1 MTLELQDMLKNEAVF
16 NVSFFNF
23 ENSITAAYFA
33 DRNLNIIRANK
44 NFKALFPDV
53 EKFEGLNMLF
63 LLDKLGLSQD
73 RIDEYSTTLT
83 KKTKVQIPDLKITV
97 QGKVK
102 TYSLLSTYTKN
113 NSFSYL
119 NGVQG
124 QLIDRTAEYE
134 LHAQNQE
141 LLEKNKESNI
151 LLTEKSEKL
160 ETIANRLA
168 KYLSPQVYQS
178 IFSDK
183 IIDGETYKRKNLT
196 VFFSDIAS
204 FTDLSDTL
212 EPERLA
218 ELINTYL
225 SDMTEIAI
233 RNGGTI
239 DKFIGDAI
247 MVFFGDPESN
257 GEEMDALRCL
267 KMAFEMQEK
276 IKSISR
282 IWQSKKGI
290 PGGLNVRMGIATG
303 YCTVGNFGSN
313 QRLDYTALGS
323 PVNMAARLQT
333 ICPLGEVLITQATAN
348 ILSDKVKSEFFDDFN
363 IKGFSKPVPV
373 FKGISLE
380 DIDAELETG
389 LVHQSDSLELY
400 VKKSSDIA
408 DVIREL
414 RALEQEFSKKLSG

>member
-282 IWQSKKGI
+282 VWQSKKGI

-373 FKGISLE
+373 YKGIALE
-380 DIDAELETG
+380 DIDEELEAG

-400 VKKSSDIA
+400 IKKSSDIV

-414 RALEQEFSKKLSG
+414 RELEQEFSKKLSS

>member
-1 MTLELQDMLKNEAVF
+1 MTLELQDMLKNEAIF

-373 FKGISLE
+373 YKGIALE
-380 DIDAELETG
+380 DIDEELEAG

-400 VKKSSDIA
+400 IKKSSDIV

-414 RALEQEFSKKLSG
+414 RELEQEFSKKLSS

>member
-1 MTLELQDMLKNEAVF
+1 M
-16 NVSFFNF
+16 
-23 ENSITAAYFA
+23 
-33 DRNLNIIRANK
+33 
-44 NFKALFPDV
+44 
-53 EKFEGLNMLF
+53 
-63 LLDKLGLSQD
+63 
-73 RIDEYSTTLT
+73 
-83 KKTKVQIPDLKITV
+83 
-97 QGKVK
+97 
-102 TYSLLSTYTKN
+102 
-113 NSFSYL
+113 
-119 NGVQG
+119 
-124 QLIDRTAEYE
+124 
-134 LHAQNQE
+134 
-141 LLEKNKESNI
+141 
-151 LLTEKSEKL
+151 
-160 ETIANRLA
+160 
-168 KYLSPQVYQS
+168 
-178 IFSDK
+178 
-183 IIDGETYKRKNLT
+183 
-196 VFFSDIAS
+196 
-204 FTDLSDTL
+204 SDTL

-323 PVNMAARLQT
+323 PVNMAAWLQT

-373 FKGISLE
+373 YKGIALE
-380 DIDAELETG
+380 DIDEELEAG

-400 VKKSSDIA
+400 IKKSSDIV

-414 RALEQEFSKKLSG
+414 RELEQEFSKKLSS

>member
-16 NVSFFNF
+16 DVSFFNF

-83 KKTKVQIPDLKITV
+83 KATKVQIPDLKITV

-290 PGGLNVRMGIATG
+290 PGGLNVRMGIASG

-373 FKGISLE
+373 YKGIALE
-380 DIDAELETG
+380 DIDEELETG

-400 VKKSSDIA
+400 IKKSSDIVN
-408 DVIREL
+408 VIREL
-414 RALEQEFSKKLSG
+414 RELEQEFSKKLSG

>member
-16 NVSFFNF
+16 DVSFFNF

-83 KKTKVQIPDLKITV
+83 KATKVQIPDLKITV

-373 FKGISLE
+373 YKGIALE
-380 DIDAELETG
+380 DIDEELEAG

-400 VKKSSDIA
+400 IKKSSDIV

-414 RALEQEFSKKLSG
+414 RELEQEFSKKLSS

>member
-1 MTLELQDMLKNEAVF
+1 MTLKLQDMLQNEAVF
-16 NVSFFNF
+16 EVSFFNF

-33 DRNLNIIRANK
+33 DRDLNIIRANR
-44 NFKALFPDV
+44 NFQALFPSIK
-53 EKFEGLNMLF
+53 KFEGLNMLF
-63 LLDKLGLSQD
+63 LLDKLGLSQE
-73 RIDEYSTTLT
+73 RIDEFSRTLT
-83 KKTKVQIPDLKITV
+83 KENRVQIPDLKITV
-97 QGKVK
+97 QGKMK

-113 NSFSYL
+113 ENFSYL

-134 LHAQNQE
+134 LHAQNQQ
-141 LLEKNKESNI
+141 LLEENKKSNT

-183 IIDGETYKRKNLT
+183 IIDGQTYKRKNLT

-218 ELINTYL
+218 DLINTYL

-233 RNGGTI
+233 SNGGTI

-247 MVFFGDPESN
+247 MVFFGDPDSS

-282 IWQSKKGI
+282 VWQSKRGI

-323 PVNMAARLQT
+323 PVNMAARLEA
-333 ICPLGEVLITQATAN
+333 ICPLGGVLMTQATAN

-373 FKGISLE
+373 YKGIALQ
-380 DIDAELETG
+380 DIDEELETG

-400 VKKSSDIA
+400 IKKSSDIVA
-408 DVIREL
+408 VIREL
-414 RALEQEFSKKLSG
+414 RELEQEFSKKLSG

>member
-333 ICPLGEVLITQATAN
+333 ICPLGEVLITQTTAN

-373 FKGISLE
+373 YKGIALE
-380 DIDAELETG
+380 DIDEELEAG

-400 VKKSSDIA
+400 IKKSSDIV

-414 RALEQEFSKKLSG
+414 RELEQEFSKKLSS

>member
-1 MTLELQDMLKNEAVF
+1 MTLELQDMLKNEAIF

-348 ILSDKVKSEFFDDFN
+348 ILSNKVKSEFFDDFN

-373 FKGISLE
+373 YKGIALE
-380 DIDAELETG
+380 DIDEELEAG

-400 VKKSSDIA
+400 IKKSSDIV

-414 RALEQEFSKKLSG
+414 RELEQEFSKKLSS

>member
-1 MTLELQDMLKNEAVF
+1 MTLKLQDMLQNEAVF
-16 NVSFFNF
+16 EVSFFNF

-33 DRNLNIIRANK
+33 DRDLNIIRANK
-44 NFKALFPDV
+44 NFQALFPSIK
-53 EKFEGLNMLF
+53 KFEGLNMLF
-63 LLDKLGLSQD
+63 LLDKLGLSQE
-73 RIDEYSTTLT
+73 RIDEFSRTLT
-83 KKTKVQIPDLKITV
+83 KENRVQIPDLKITV
-97 QGKVK
+97 QGKMK

-113 NSFSYL
+113 ENFSYL

-134 LHAQNQE
+134 LHAQNQQ
-141 LLEKNKESNI
+141 LLEENKKSNT

-183 IIDGETYKRKNLT
+183 IIDGQTYKRKNLT

-233 RNGGTI
+233 SNGGTI

-247 MVFFGDPESN
+247 MVFFGDPDSS
-257 GEEMDALRCL
+257 GEEVDALRCL

-282 IWQSKKGI
+282 VWQSKKGI

-323 PVNMAARLQT
+323 PVNMAARLEA
-333 ICPLGEVLITQATAN
+333 ICPLGGVLMTQATAN

-373 FKGISLE
+373 YKGIALQ
-380 DIDAELETG
+380 DIDEELETG

-400 VKKSSDIA
+400 IKKSSDIVA
-408 DVIREL
+408 VIREL
-414 RALEQEFSKKLSG
+414 RELEQEFSKKLSG

>member
-348 ILSDKVKSEFFDDFN
+348 ILSNKVKSEFFDDFN

-373 FKGISLE
+373 YKGIALE
-380 DIDAELETG
+380 DIDEELEAG

-400 VKKSSDIA
+400 IKKSSDIV

-414 RALEQEFSKKLSG
+414 RELEQEFSKKLSS

>member
-282 IWQSKKGI
+282 IWQAKKGI

-373 FKGISLE
+373 YKGIALE
-380 DIDAELETG
+380 DIDEELEAG

-400 VKKSSDIA
+400 IKKSSDIV

-414 RALEQEFSKKLSG
+414 RELEQEFSKKLSS

>member
-1 MTLELQDMLKNEAVF
+1 MTLELQDMLKNEAIF

-348 ILSDKVKSEFFDDFN
+348 ILSNKVKSEFFDNFN

-373 FKGISLE
+373 YKGIALE
-380 DIDAELETG
+380 DIDEELEAG

-400 VKKSSDIA
+400 IKKSSDIV

-414 RALEQEFSKKLSG
+414 RELEQEFSKKLSS

>member
-1 MTLELQDMLKNEAVF
+1 MTLKLQDMLQNEAVF
-16 NVSFFNF
+16 EVSFFNF

-33 DRNLNIIRANK
+33 DRDLNIIRANK
-44 NFKALFPDV
+44 NFQALFPSIK
-53 EKFEGLNMLF
+53 KFEGLNMLF
-63 LLDKLGLSQD
+63 LLDKLGLSQE
-73 RIDEYSTTLT
+73 RIDEFSRTLT
-83 KKTKVQIPDLKITV
+83 KENRVQIPDLKITV
-97 QGKVK
+97 QGKMK

-113 NSFSYL
+113 ENFSYL

-134 LHAQNQE
+134 LHAQNQQ
-141 LLEKNKESNI
+141 LLEENKKSNT

-183 IIDGETYKRKNLT
+183 IIDGQSYKRKNLT

-233 RNGGTI
+233 SNGGTI

-247 MVFFGDPESN
+247 MVFFGDPDSS

-282 IWQSKKGI
+282 IWQSKRGI

-323 PVNMAARLQT
+323 PVNMAARLET
-333 ICPLGEVLITQATAN
+333 ICPLGEVLMTQATAN

-363 IKGFSKPVPV
+363 IKGFSKPIPV
-373 FKGISLE
+373 YKGIALE
-380 DIDAELETG
+380 NIDEELETG

-400 VKKSSDIA
+400 IKKSSDIVA
-408 DVIREL
+408 VIREL
-414 RALEQEFSKKLSG
+414 RELEQEFSKKLSG

>member
-348 ILSDKVKSEFFDDFN
+348 ILSNKVKSEFFDNFN

-373 FKGISLE
+373 YKGIALE
-380 DIDAELETG
+380 DIDEELEAG

-400 VKKSSDIA
+400 IKKSSDIV

-414 RALEQEFSKKLSG
+414 RELEQEFSKKLSS

>member
-1 MTLELQDMLKNEAVF
+1 MTLELQDMLKNEAIF

-348 ILSDKVKSEFFDDFN
+348 ILSNKVKSEFFDDLN

-373 FKGISLE
+373 YKGIALE
-380 DIDAELETG
+380 DIDEELEAG

-400 VKKSSDIA
+400 IKKSSDIV

-414 RALEQEFSKKLSG
+414 RELEQEFSKKLSS

>member
-1 MTLELQDMLKNEAVF
+1 MDIKLQDMLQNEAVF
-16 NVSFFNF
+16 DISFFNF

-33 DRNLNIIRANK
+33 DRDLNIVRANK
-44 NFKALFPDV
+44 NFQALFPSIK
-53 EKFEGLNMLF
+53 KFEGLNMLF
-63 LLDKLGLSQD
+63 LLDKLGLPQE
-73 RIDEYSTTLT
+73 RIDQFSSTLA
-83 KKTKVQIPDLKITV
+83 KDSRVQIPDLKITL
-97 QGKVK
+97 QGRVK

-113 NSFSYL
+113 DSFAYL

-134 LHAQNQE
+134 LHAQNQQ
-141 LLEKNKESNI
+141 LLEQNKESNI

-233 RNGGTI
+233 NNGGTI

-247 MVFFGDPESN
+247 MVFFGDPDSS

-282 IWQSKKGI
+282 VWSSKKGI
-290 PGGLNVRMGIATG
+290 PTGLNVRMGIASG

-333 ICPLGEVLITQATAN
+333 ICPLGEVLMTQATAN

-414 RALEQEFSKKLSG
+414 RALEQEFSKKLSS

>member
-373 FKGISLE
+373 YKGIALE
-380 DIDAELETG
+380 DIDEELEAG

-400 VKKSSDIA
+400 IKKSSDIV

-414 RALEQEFSKKLSG
+414 RELEQEFSKKLSS

>member
-1 MTLELQDMLKNEAVF
+1 MTLKLQDMLQNEAVF
-16 NVSFFNF
+16 EVSFFNF

-33 DRNLNIIRANK
+33 DRDLNIIRANK
-44 NFKALFPDV
+44 NFQALFPSIK
-53 EKFEGLNMLF
+53 KFEGLNMLF
-63 LLDKLGLSQD
+63 LLDKLGLSQE
-73 RIDEYSTTLT
+73 RIDEFSRTLT
-83 KKTKVQIPDLKITV
+83 KENRVQIPDLKITV
-97 QGKVK
+97 QGKMK

-113 NSFSYL
+113 ENFSYL

-134 LHAQNQE
+134 LHAQNQQ
-141 LLEKNKESNI
+141 LLEENKKSNT

-183 IIDGETYKRKNLT
+183 IIDGQTYKRKNLT

-233 RNGGTI
+233 SNGGTI

-247 MVFFGDPESN
+247 MVFFGDPDSS

-282 IWQSKKGI
+282 VWQSKRGI

-323 PVNMAARLQT
+323 PVNMAARLET
-333 ICPLGEVLITQATAN
+333 ICPLGEVLMTQATAN

-363 IKGFSKPVPV
+363 IKGFSKPIPV
-373 FKGISLE
+373 YKGIALE
-380 DIDAELETG
+380 NIDEELETG

-400 VKKSSDIA
+400 IKKSSDIVA
-408 DVIREL
+408 VIREL
-414 RALEQEFSKKLSG
+414 RELEQEFSKKLSG

>member
-1 MTLELQDMLKNEAVF
+1 MTLKLQDMLQNEAVF
-16 NVSFFNF
+16 EVSFFNF

-33 DRNLNIIRANK
+33 DRDLNIIRANK
-44 NFKALFPDV
+44 NFQALFPSIK
-53 EKFEGLNMLF
+53 KFEGLNMLF
-63 LLDKLGLSQD
+63 LLDKLGLPQE
-73 RIDEYSTTLT
+73 RVDEFSRTLT
-83 KKTKVQIPDLKITV
+83 KENRVQIPDLKITV
-97 QGKVK
+97 QGKMK

-113 NSFSYL
+113 ENFSYL

-134 LHAQNQE
+134 LHAQNQQ
-141 LLEKNKESNI
+141 LLEENKESNT

-183 IIDGETYKRKNLT
+183 IIDGQTYKRKNLT

-233 RNGGTI
+233 SNGGTI

-247 MVFFGDPESN
+247 MVFFGDPDSS

-282 IWQSKKGI
+282 VWQSKRGI

-323 PVNMAARLQT
+323 PVNMAARLEA
-333 ICPLGEVLITQATAN
+333 ICPLGGVLMTQATAN

-373 FKGISLE
+373 YKGIALQ
-380 DIDAELETG
+380 DIDEELETG

-400 VKKSSDIA
+400 IKKSSDIVA
-408 DVIREL
+408 VIREL
-414 RALEQEFSKKLSG
+414 RELEQEFSKKLSG

>member
-83 KKTKVQIPDLKITV
+83 KVTKVQIPDLKITV

-348 ILSDKVKSEFFDDFN
+348 ILSNKVKSEFFDNFN

-373 FKGISLE
+373 YKGIALE
-380 DIDAELETG
+380 DIDEELEAG

-400 VKKSSDIA
+400 IKKSSDIV

-414 RALEQEFSKKLSG
+414 RELEQEFSKKLSS

>member
-1 MTLELQDMLKNEAVF
+1 MTLKLQDMLQNEAVF
-16 NVSFFNF
+16 EVSFFNF

-33 DRNLNIIRANK
+33 DRDLNIIRANK
-44 NFKALFPDV
+44 NFQALFPSIK
-53 EKFEGLNMLF
+53 KFEGLNMLF
-63 LLDKLGLSQD
+63 LLDKLGLSQE
-73 RIDEYSTTLT
+73 RIDEFSRTLT
-83 KKTKVQIPDLKITV
+83 KENRVQIPDLKITV
-97 QGKVK
+97 QGKMK

-113 NSFSYL
+113 ENFSYL

-134 LHAQNQE
+134 LHAQNQQ
-141 LLEKNKESNI
+141 LLEENKKSNT

-183 IIDGETYKRKNLT
+183 IIDGQTYKRKNLT

-218 ELINTYL
+218 DLINTYL

-233 RNGGTI
+233 SNGGTI

-247 MVFFGDPESN
+247 MVFFGDPDSS

-282 IWQSKKGI
+282 VWQSKRGI

-323 PVNMAARLQT
+323 PVNMAARLET
-333 ICPLGEVLITQATAN
+333 ICPLGEVLMTQATAN

-363 IKGFSKPVPV
+363 IKGFSKPIPV
-373 FKGISLE
+373 YKGIALE
-380 DIDAELETG
+380 NIDEELETG

-400 VKKSSDIA
+400 IKKSSDIVA
-408 DVIREL
+408 VIREL
-414 RALEQEFSKKLSG
+414 RELEQEFSKKLSG

>member
-83 KKTKVQIPDLKITV
+83 KATKVQIPDLKITV

-373 FKGISLE
+373 YKGIALE
-380 DIDAELETG
+380 DIDEELEAG

-400 VKKSSDIA
+400 IKKSSDIV

-414 RALEQEFSKKLSG
+414 RELEQEFSKKLSS

>member
-1 MTLELQDMLKNEAVF
+1 MTLKLQDMLQYEAVF
-16 NVSFFNF
+16 DVSFFNF

-33 DRNLNIIRANK
+33 DRDLNIVRANK
-44 NFKALFPDV
+44 NFKALFPTI

-63 LLDKLGLSQD
+63 LLDKLGLSQE
-73 RIDEYSTTLT
+73 RIDEFSNTLT
-83 KKTKVQIPDLKITV
+83 KETRVQIPDLKITV
-97 QGKVK
+97 QSKVK

-113 NSFSYL
+113 SSFSYL

-124 QLIDRTAEYE
+124 QLIDRTSEYE
-134 LHAQNQE
+134 LHAQNQK
-141 LLEKNKESNI
+141 LLDQNKESNA

-183 IIDGETYKRKNLT
+183 IIDGQTYKRKNLT

-233 RNGGTI
+233 SNGGTI

-247 MVFFGDPESN
+247 MVFFGDPDSS

-282 IWQSKKGI
+282 VWASKKGI
-290 PGGLNVRMGIATG
+290 PGGLNVRMGIASG

-323 PVNMAARLQT
+323 PVNMAARLET
-333 ICPLGEVLITQATAN
+333 ICPLGEVLMTQATAN

-373 FKGISLE
+373 YKGIRLE
-380 DIDAELETG
+380 NIDAELESG

-400 VKKSSDIA
+400 IKKSSDIA

>member
-83 KKTKVQIPDLKITV
+83 KATKVQIPDLKITV

-333 ICPLGEVLITQATAN
+333 ICPLGEVLMTQATAN